1 MCPIVVAYVK
11 TYNLVVS
18 SIMGLTMTSVSVFRP
33 IQPLNS
39 RTVRTNIAFPGTS
52 GAGAGNTFS
61 KSDYSEVESQCPEA
75 FREMYYQANSFTEPA
90 VKSSP

>member
-1 MCPIVVAYVK
+1 
-11 TYNLVVS
+11 
-18 SIMGLTMTSVSVFRP
+18 MTSVSVFRP

-39 RTVRTNIAFPGTS
+39 RTVRTNIAFPGS
-52 GAGAGNTFS
+52 SSAGNTFS